1 MRAKETHWPKIEETF
16 KQLDTAEKELECFR
30 ALQKQE
36 QLAASHRIN
45 NLWEEVQKQ
54 KELERTLQ
62 KRYGGLLVELERVQ
76 HLRVKYI
83 AQEQEQEQEEIT
95 ARNGDIELTDSAAD
109 VTVVQSTDNPDPTSA
124 SDELAASHGETSNP
138 QVDGMDLD
146 AEKKDN
152 MTVTSDVNV
161 PNNTPSAAEGENDI
175 PLLGTSGEVS
185 DTHLS
190 SSDGI
195 NPGGVAAQNSVRN
208 GDAVSGNVG
217 DVLATENITSTHA
230 ADDQVVGAEVAGDVS
245 ADATTVS
252 AEVVDLAENAPTQI

>member
-16 KQLDTAEKELECFR
+16 KQLDTAEKELECFS

-83 AQEQEQEQEEIT
+83 AQEQEQEEIT

-161 PNNTPSAAEGENDI
+161 PNNTPAAAEGENDI

-195 NPGGVAAQNSVRN
+195 NPSGVAAENSVRN

-217 DVLATENITSTHA
+217 DVLATENITSTHV

>member
-76 HLRVKYI
+76 HLREKYI
-83 AQEQEQEQEEIT
+83 AQEQEQEEIT

-124 SDELAASHGETSNP
+124 SDVLAASHGETR
-138 QVDGMDLD
+138 VDGMDLD
-146 AEKKDN
+146 AEKKDD

-161 PNNTPSAAEGENDI
+161 PNNTPSATEGENDI
-175 PLLGTSGEVS
+175 PLQGTSGEVS
-185 DTHLS
+185 DIHLS

-195 NPGGVAAQNSVRN
+195 NPTGVAAQDSVRN

-217 DVLATENITSTHA
+217 DVLATENITSTHV

-245 ADATTVS
+245 ADAATVS